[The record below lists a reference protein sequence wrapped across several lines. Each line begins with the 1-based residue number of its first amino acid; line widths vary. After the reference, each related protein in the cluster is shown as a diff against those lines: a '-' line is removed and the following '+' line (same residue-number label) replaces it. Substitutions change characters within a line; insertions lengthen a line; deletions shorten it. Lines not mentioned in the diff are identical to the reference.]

1 MPQPPLIA
9 RQLKS
14 FGANLRRERMA
25 RQITQEQL
33 AEAAELNIRT
43 LQKIEAGQTNILL
56 TTAIRLKTALKCDW
70 DRLA

>member
-1 MPQPPLIA
+1 MPQPTLIA